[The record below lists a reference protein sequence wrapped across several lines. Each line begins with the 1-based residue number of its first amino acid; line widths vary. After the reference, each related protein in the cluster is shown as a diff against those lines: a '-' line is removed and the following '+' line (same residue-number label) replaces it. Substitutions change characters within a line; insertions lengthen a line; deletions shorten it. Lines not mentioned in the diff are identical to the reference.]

1 MQDIRIGVLV
11 ITYNRPNLFEKCLAS
26 VVVANNSRKF
36 PVVVVR
42 QKSNADYSEILAK
55 NINGISQLIEVDGS
69 SRNTE
74 ENINYNRVLGMRK
87 VFEQFDCDYVITI
100 EDDAIVKN
108 TAFDFCYLVAEEF
121 GSNPRFRGV
130 NYGSRIPY
138 VKELEFTY
146 SKLRYGCHGPASMF
160 SRRVWKKC
168 KLDGNDVKSGI
179 IAWDGWVEAYL
190 KTGFMITP
198 NLSMYMDL
206 GTSGT
211 HTSDFTSDSYFA
223 ELQNSFVDSIDNCSK
238 IKLSQQVH
246 SWRSDSISYKKYQDF
261 EYRLRYSINS
271 IRQKS
276 FKLK

>member
-1 MQDIRIGVLV
+1 MQNIRIGVLV
-11 ITYNRPNLFEKCLAS
+11 ITYNRPQLFEKCLAS
-26 VVVANNSRKF
+26 VVAANNSRKF

-42 QKSNADYSEILAK
+42 QKSDADYSEIFA
-55 NINGISQLIEVDGS
+55 NGNNGINQLIEVDGS
-69 SRNTE
+69 IRNTE
-74 ENINYNRVLGMRK
+74 ENINYNRGLGMKK
-87 VFEQFDCDYVITI
+87 VFEEFDCDFVITL

-108 TAFDFCYLVAEEF
+108 TAFDFCFLAAEEF
-121 GSNPRFRGV
+121 GSNPRFKGV
-130 NYGSRIPY
+130 NFGSRIPY
-138 VKELEFTY
+138 AKDLEFTY
-146 SKLRYGCHGPASMF
+146 SKLRYGCHGPASMV
-160 SRRVWKKC
+160 SRRVWKKF
-168 KLDGNDVKSGI
+168 KLDGNAVKSGK

-238 IKLSQQVH
+238 IKLSQQEH
-246 SWRSDSISYKKYQDF
+246 SWRRDSIAYKRYQDF
-261 EYRLRYSINS
+261 EYRLRYSVNS